1 MIKNNYDYNQ
11 RSNKKELLSTITITK
26 FKGQNNRF
34 KKQFNWALSDLKKW
48 QNSIGNRH
56 QFNLRLFALYTKNF
70 DESYGTK
77 IDS

>member
-1 MIKNNYDYNQ
+1 MIKDNYDYNQ
-11 RSNKKELLSTITITK
+11 QSNKKEPLLTITITK

-34 KKQFNWALSDLKKW
+34 KKQFNWALSDLGKW
-48 QNSIGNRH
+48 RNSDRNRL
-56 QFNLRLFALYTKNF
+56 QFNFRLFALYRKNF